1 MSEIFFTE
9 KEKELYRRIYAGD
22 KLSLDEANQPEN
34 YSVLLSL
41 KSKGFINISFVN
53 NDLIYYVSTT
63 EQGKV
68 YLYRHPELDS
78 PEKEENSRIDALTRK
93 NLELQNENLMFQR
106 KYRWT
111 AVVSAISVP
120 LNLILAVLYILSFL
134 R

>member
-1 MSEIFFTE
+1 MDEIFFTE
-9 KEKELYRRIYAGD
+9 KEKELCRRIYAGD
-22 KLSLDEANQPEN
+22 KPSFDEANQPEN
-34 YSVLLSL
+34 YPALLSL
-41 KSKGFINISFVN
+41 KSKGLINISFVN
-53 NDLIYYVSTT
+53 NDLIHYVSTT
-63 EQGKV
+63 ERGKV

-78 PEKEENSRIDALTRK
+78 PEKEESSRIDALTRK

-120 LNLILAVLYILSFL
+120 LNLILAILYILSFL